1 MRKKHNPAAIAG
13 WCIILAFC
21 LIAIFADFI
30 APYDPSELG
39 TAYLKPSA
47 EHLLGTND
55 LGQDIFSEM
64 VYGTRVSLLLG
75 VFSALL
81 VSLIGTALA
90 LIAGYFGGTAD
101 KTICAVIDV
110 AMAVPSLP
118 LTMLLIAYL
127 KSGMFS
133 LILAISIT
141 AWTGT
146 ARILRT
152 RVKQICELP
161 YIKIEKA
168 MGVSAPVI
176 MVRHI
181 LPNLKDILLTRMA
194 IELSRSGN
202 IRSKEL
208 GQHPAFCLL
217 PQQHSAQTDLVVS
230 AADHLHQ
237 RRGDGLHARG
247 LLWPAEKGV
256 ITVENAILDIQ
267 NVSVRFANGSAVQ
280 AVEQVSLSVFP
291 SDKLCII
298 GETGSGKSILLLS
311 VLRLLPA
318 SAVVSGDVCFHG
330 QSLFAL
336 SPKQMDG
343 VRGGQI
349 SYVPQG
355 SGNGMNPLLSVG
367 FQVGEPLIAHRGMN
381 KKRAIARAVE
391 LMRRFHLGREEELAR
406 QYPYT
411 LSGGMRQRALIAMGI
426 SADAE
431 LLLFDEP
438 TKGLDE
444 ARIRL
449 VADTLNEL
457 DGQTMVCVTH
467 DLSFARDVA
476 NRIGVMYAANL
487 IEVADADELYAHPLH
502 PYTRDMLAAMPENGL
517 HFRPGYAPAH
527 DDTRVTGCKY
537 RMRCPNCSEKCA
549 EMPPMADV
557 DGHKVRC
564 WQYV

>member
-1 MRKKHNPAAIAG
+1 M
-13 WCIILAFC
+13 
-21 LIAIFADFI
+21 
-30 APYDPSELG
+30 
-39 TAYLKPSA
+39 
-47 EHLLGTND
+47 
-55 LGQDIFSEM
+55 
-64 VYGTRVSLLLG
+64 
-75 VFSALL
+75 
-81 VSLIGTALA
+81 
-90 LIAGYFGGTAD
+90 
-101 KTICAVIDV
+101 
-110 AMAVPSLP
+110 
-118 LTMLLIAYL
+118 
-127 KSGMFS
+127 
-133 LILAISIT
+133 
-141 AWTGT
+141 
-146 ARILRT
+146 
-152 RVKQICELP
+152 
-161 YIKIEKA
+161 
-168 MGVSAPVI
+168 
-176 MVRHI
+176 
-181 LPNLKDILLTRMA
+181 
-194 IELSRSGN
+194 
-202 IRSKEL
+202 
-208 GQHPAFCLL
+208 
-217 PQQHSAQTDLVVS
+217 
-230 AADHLHQ
+230 
-237 RRGDGLHARG
+237 
-247 LLWPAEKGV
+247 
-256 ITVENAILDIQ
+256 ENAILDIQ

-367 FQVGEPLIAHRGMN
+367 FQVGEPLIAHRSMN

-467 DLSFARDVA
+467 DLSFARDIA

-487 IEVADADELYAHPLH
+487 IEVADADELYAHPLYARYARRH
-502 PYTRDMLAAMPENGL
+502 AGKRAAFPPRLCPRARRYARDRLQISNALPELQRKMCRNAADGGRGRPQSEVLAVCVKPSWRL
-517 HFRPGYAPAH
+517 FR
-527 DDTRVTGCKY
+527 
-537 RMRCPNCSEKCA
+537 
-549 EMPPMADV
+549 
-557 DGHKVRC
+557 
-564 WQYV
+564 

>member
-168 MGVSAPVI
+168 MGVSGAGHHGAPHFAQPQGYPAHAHGAFRLRRDDDGI
-176 MVRHI
+176 R
-181 LPNLKDILLTRMA
+181 

-330 QSLFAL
+330 KAC
-336 SPKQMDG
+336 SP
-343 VRGGQI
+343 
-349 SYVPQG
+349 
-355 SGNGMNPLLSVG
+355 
-367 FQVGEPLIAHRGMN
+367 
-381 KKRAIARAVE
+381 
-391 LMRRFHLGREEELAR
+391 
-406 QYPYT
+406 
-411 LSGGMRQRALIAMGI
+411 
-426 SADAE
+426 
-431 LLLFDEP
+431 
-438 TKGLDE
+438 
-444 ARIRL
+444 
-449 VADTLNEL
+449 
-457 DGQTMVCVTH
+457 
-467 DLSFARDVA
+467 
-476 NRIGVMYAANL
+476 
-487 IEVADADELYAHPLH
+487 
-502 PYTRDMLAAMPENGL
+502 
-517 HFRPGYAPAH
+517 FRPSRWMAFAA
-527 DDTRVTGCKY
+527 VK
-537 RMRCPNCSEKCA
+537 S
-549 EMPPMADV
+549 PMCRREAATA
-557 DGHKVRC
+557 
-564 WQYV
+564 

>member
-110 AMAVPSLP
+110 AMA
-118 LTMLLIAYL
+118 
-127 KSGMFS
+127 
-133 LILAISIT
+133 
-141 AWTGT
+141 
-146 ARILRT
+146 
-152 RVKQICELP
+152 
-161 YIKIEKA
+161 
-168 MGVSAPVI
+168 
-176 MVRHI
+176 
-181 LPNLKDILLTRMA
+181 
-194 IELSRSGN
+194 
-202 IRSKEL
+202 
-208 GQHPAFCLL
+208 
-217 PQQHSAQTDLVVS
+217 VS

-467 DLSFARDVA
+467 DLSFARAIA

>member
-1 MRKKHNPAAIAG
+1 MIP
-13 WCIILAFC
+13 
-21 LIAIFADFI
+21 
-30 APYDPSELG
+30 
-39 TAYLKPSA
+39 
-47 EHLLGTND
+47 
-55 LGQDIFSEM
+55 
-64 VYGTRVSLLLG
+64 
-75 VFSALL
+75 
-81 VSLIGTALA
+81 
-90 LIAGYFGGTAD
+90 
-101 KTICAVIDV
+101 
-110 AMAVPSLP
+110 
-118 LTMLLIAYL
+118 
-127 KSGMFS
+127 
-133 LILAISIT
+133 
-141 AWTGT
+141 
-146 ARILRT
+146 
-152 RVKQICELP
+152 
-161 YIKIEKA
+161 
-168 MGVSAPVI
+168 
-176 MVRHI
+176 
-181 LPNLKDILLTRMA
+181 
-194 IELSRSGN
+194 
-202 IRSKEL
+202 
-208 GQHPAFCLL
+208 
-217 PQQHSAQTDLVVS
+217 
-230 AADHLHQ
+230 
-237 RRGDGLHARG
+237 
-247 LLWPAEKGV
+247 
-256 ITVENAILDIQ
+256 VENAILDIQ

-502 PYTRDMLAAMPENGL
+502 P
-517 HFRPGYAPAH
+517 
-527 DDTRVTGCKY
+527 
-537 RMRCPNCSEKCA
+537 
-549 EMPPMADV
+549 
-557 DGHKVRC
+557 
-564 WQYV
+564 

>member
-1 MRKKHNPAAIAG
+1 M
-13 WCIILAFC
+13 
-21 LIAIFADFI
+21 
-30 APYDPSELG
+30 
-39 TAYLKPSA
+39 
-47 EHLLGTND
+47 
-55 LGQDIFSEM
+55 
-64 VYGTRVSLLLG
+64 
-75 VFSALL
+75 
-81 VSLIGTALA
+81 
-90 LIAGYFGGTAD
+90 
-101 KTICAVIDV
+101 
-110 AMAVPSLP
+110 
-118 LTMLLIAYL
+118 
-127 KSGMFS
+127 
-133 LILAISIT
+133 
-141 AWTGT
+141 
-146 ARILRT
+146 
-152 RVKQICELP
+152 
-161 YIKIEKA
+161 
-168 MGVSAPVI
+168 
-176 MVRHI
+176 
-181 LPNLKDILLTRMA
+181 
-194 IELSRSGN
+194 
-202 IRSKEL
+202 
-208 GQHPAFCLL
+208 
-217 PQQHSAQTDLVVS
+217 
-230 AADHLHQ
+230 
-237 RRGDGLHARG
+237 
-247 LLWPAEKGV
+247 
-256 ITVENAILDIQ
+256 ENAILDIQ

-291 SDKLCII
+291 GDKLCII

-487 IEVADADELYAHPLH
+487 IEVADADELYAHPLQ
-502 PYTRDMLAAMPENGL
+502 PYTHDMLAAMPENGL
-517 HFRPGYAPAH
+517 CPRARRYACDRLQISNALPELQRKTCRNAADGGRGRPQSEVLAVCVKPSWRLFR
-527 DDTRVTGCKY
+527 
-537 RMRCPNCSEKCA
+537 
-549 EMPPMADV
+549 
-557 DGHKVRC
+557 
-564 WQYV
+564 